1 MTKNIF
7 KITISLFTLVLFG
20 CSDAKTEKLIADTE
34 FVETLMSDMT
44 LKEKIG
50 QMTQVDRQFLND
62 ISDISKYGFGSLLS
76 GGGSTPATNEP
87 KAWADMYDSYQRE
100 ALKTRLK
107 IPLIYGIDAVHGHN
121 NVVGATIFPHN
132 IGLGATRDAALV
144 ESVARATALEVAA
157 TGMDW
162 DFAPC
167 LAVPDD
173 YRWGRTY
180 EGFSED
186 TDLVSQLGGAAVR
199 GYQSTDISNPQSVL
213 ACAKHFIG
221 DGGTTFGTW
230 LNNLIDRGNLA
241 ISEEELRK
249 RHLPPFQKAID
260 EGVATFMAAYNTW
273 NDVKCHANKFL
284 LTDLLKEELGFKGFV
299 VSDWA
304 AIEEIPGDY
313 KSDIITSINA
323 GIDLVMVPGSLYG
336 QNHYKTFIKL
346 LKESIEEGSIPMS
359 RIDDAVNRILSVK
372 YDLGLFNEPYGN
384 IEYASHVGS
393 EKHRELARKAVR
405 KSMVLLKNE
414 SNILPLNKNEKLTV
428 VGSGANNL
436 GMQNGGWTVEWQGR
450 FTPDL
455 EIMDEDKNGKVEK
468 SELLS
473 FMKEIY
479 DKKFDKGAAENWFKE
494 MDKNSDGQV
503 DQGEMLAF
511 ERAKPF
517 QPEGTSILNAISSA
531 LNNKKMINY
540 DPRADNL
547 SKGQTVVAVIGEYP
561 YAEGYGDNPTISL
574 NPFDKA
580 VLQKCYEAGSKVI
593 VIMLSGRPLIISEH
607 IDKWSGFLA
616 AWLPGMAGEG
626 IADVIFGDHEPT
638 GKLSYSWPKDIS
650 QLPLNVGD
658 PDYEPLFP
666 FGYGLS
672 Y

>member
-100 ALKTRLK
+100 ALKTRLQ

-144 ESVARATALEVAA
+144 EAVARATALEVAA

-221 DGGTTFGTW
+221 DGGTTFGTG

-284 LTDLLKEELGFKGFV
+284 LTDLLKDELGFKGFV

-323 GIDLVMVPGSLYG
+323 GIDMVMVPGAVKFGNESFENFL
-336 QNHYKTFIKL
+336 KL
-346 LKESIEEGSIPMS
+346 LEESVQEGSIPME
-359 RIDDAVNRILSVK
+359 RIDDAVKRILLIKKQS
-372 YDLGLFNEPYGN
+372 GLFDRPFSDQQLLAH
-384 IEYASHVGS
+384 IGS
-393 EKHRELARKAVR
+393 DKHRQIAREAVR
-405 KSMVLLKNE
+405 KSMVLLKNKDG
-414 SNILPLNKNEKLTV
+414 ILPLPKEGKTIIV
-428 VGSGANNL
+428 AGRGADNI
-436 GMQNGGWTVEWQGR
+436 GMQSGGWTISWQGDMGQTTDGTTILDAIKSAVSPGTVVEY
-450 FTPDL
+450 TPDGTAYTGDL
-455 EIMDEDKNGKVEK
+455 AVVVVGEK
-468 SELLS
+468 
-473 FMKEIY
+473 
-479 DKKFDKGAAENWFKE
+479 
-494 MDKNSDGQV
+494 
-503 DQGEMLAF
+503 
-511 ERAKPF
+511 
-517 QPEGTSILNAISSA
+517 
-531 LNNKKMINY
+531 
-540 DPRADNL
+540 
-547 SKGQTVVAVIGEYP
+547 P
-561 YAEGYGDNPTISL
+561 YAEMQGDRKDL
-574 NPFDKA
+574 KLDKEDLDVIKRFKENNIPVVV
-580 VLQKCYEAGSKVI
+580 VL
-593 VIMLSGRPLIISEH
+593 LSGRPMIITDEIEKWDGLI
-607 IDKWSGFLA
+607 A
-616 AWLPGMAGEG
+616 AWLPGTEG
-626 IADVIFGDHEPT
+626 SGVADVLFGDYNPT
-638 GKLSYSWPKDIS
+638 GKLSFSWPKNMN
-650 QLPLNVGD
+650 Q
-658 PDYEPLFP
+658 FP
-666 FGYGLS
+666 INPEDDHLYSFGFGLS